1 MRPCHV
7 ALIGATSIVGQE
19 VMQLMEEREFPLRE
33 LTALGTIET
42 EGTRVECCGHSAV
55 VRAVPK
61 DAFAGVD
68 LAIFMADASQSR
80 DYAHHAVE
88 AGAMVIDCSGAFQQ
102 DPHVPLCVPEVNA
115 AVLAQHQGLVAVPH
129 SVSVQIA
136 LVLAPLHAAVPLRRV
151 VISTYQSVSEM
162 GRPAMQEFDQQ
173 MRDLL
178 NFRPAQTEAFPHQLA
193 FNCLPQCG
201 DFLDNGYTS
210 AEMALVEELRR
221 LLGVAALPISATA
234 VQVPLMHGHAATV
247 YLETAD
253 SVSPDVIRDVLEEAP
268 GVTVQDDPKRLL
280 YPLPVHVNSQDDV
293 CVGRIRA
300 DLAVAQGIQMWI
312 VADNLRRGMALN
324 VVQVAELL
332 AQGEG

>member
-19 VMQLMEEREFPLRE
+19 MIQLMEEREFPLRD
-33 LTALGTIET
+33 LTTLGGVET

-55 VRAVPK
+55 VRAVTK

-68 LAIFMADASQSR
+68 LAIFMADAAQSR

-88 AGAMVIDCSGAFQQ
+88 AGAIVIDCSGAFQQ

-115 AVLAQHQGLVAVPH
+115 AVLAEHQGLVAVPQ
-129 SVSVQIA
+129 SLSVQIA
-136 LVLAPLHAAVPLRRV
+136 LVLAPLHAAVPLTRV
-151 VISTYQSVSEM
+151 VISTYQSVSGM
-162 GRPAMQEFDQQ
+162 GRSAMQEFDQQ

-178 NFRPAQTEAFPHQLA
+178 NFRPVQTEAFPHQLA

-210 AEMALVEELRR
+210 EEMALVEALRR
-221 LLGVAALPISATA
+221 LLGVAALPITATA

-253 SVSPDVIRDVLEEAP
+253 PVSPDVIRDVLQDAP

-280 YPLPVHVNSQDDV
+280 YPLPVHVNGQDEV
-293 CVGRIRA
+293 FVGRIRA
-300 DLAVAQGIQMWI
+300 DLAVAQGMQMWI

-332 AQGEG
+332 AQGGG